1 MDAAGRR
8 LDKFGEVLPGEDER
22 VAKAAQSVASWI
34 EDTVNDVQGT
44 QYSREERQQL
54 ERTFHVASQA
64 MKLSDDP
71 LKLRAI
77 MQTCS
82 MLAPTVAGD
91 DTVENSIVADP
102 FGIMVRFVSQRR
114 RGRTLL
120 MEAAKL
126 GRIQCLQMLLASRA
140 NVDAQSKELFT
151 ALHYAAF
158 NGNFSVLR

>member
-1 MDAAGRR
+1 
-8 LDKFGEVLPGEDER
+8 
-22 VAKAAQSVASWI
+22 
-34 EDTVNDVQGT
+34 
-44 QYSREERQQL
+44 
-54 ERTFHVASQA
+54 
-64 MKLSDDP
+64 
-71 LKLRAI
+71 
-77 MQTCS
+77 